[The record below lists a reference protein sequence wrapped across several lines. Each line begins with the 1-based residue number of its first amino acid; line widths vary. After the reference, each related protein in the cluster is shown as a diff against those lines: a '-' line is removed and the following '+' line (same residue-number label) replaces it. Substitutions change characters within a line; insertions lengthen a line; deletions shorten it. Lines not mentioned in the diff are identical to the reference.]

1 MTIII
6 KLNKQ
11 NFQVIGQG
19 MENLSVNDICQACI
33 IFGSRFPKKA
43 DFIGLS
49 FCIGISNGFVVF
61 EKID

>member
-6 KLNKQ
+6 KLNEQ

-19 MENLSVNDICQACI
+19 VENLSVTDLCQASV
-33 IFGSRFPKKA
+33 IFGARFPKKA

-49 FCIGISNGFVVF
+49 CCIGISNGFVVF